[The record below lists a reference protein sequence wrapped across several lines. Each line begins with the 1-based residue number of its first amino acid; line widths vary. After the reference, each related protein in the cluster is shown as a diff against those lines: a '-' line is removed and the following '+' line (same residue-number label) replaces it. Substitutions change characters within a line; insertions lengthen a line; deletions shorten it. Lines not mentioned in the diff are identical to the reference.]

1 MVQMAFEDV
10 AEEEETV
17 MVNQRRATERGKFVN
32 ARGFT

>member
-1 MVQMAFEDV
+1 MAFEDV

-17 MVNQRRATERGKFVN
+17 MVNHRRATERGKFVN